1 MSIRVELS
9 AIIDALDFQ
18 MEESS
23 SYLNKETGEVVTLMA
38 EEFRAAEEEDESL
51 KDLYGLEEEG
61 IEIARD
67 ILADERNMKYIALPS
82 KFDIHEYGIM
92 ERFCLSI
99 EDENISGSLYRAI
112 KGRGAF
118 RRFKESIHDLGV
130 ADQWYKYRDSAIRRI
145 AIGWCEANEIDFS

>member
-1 MSIRVELS
+1 MGLRVKLS

-18 MEESS
+18 LDESS

-61 IEIARD
+61 IETARD

-99 EDENISGSLYRAI
+99 EDEDVSESLYRAI

-118 RRFKESIHDLGV
+118 RRFKDNIHRYGIAED
-130 ADQWYKYRDSAIRRI
+130 WYKYRDEAIRQI
-145 AIGWCEANEIDFS
+145 AIDWCEENEINFS